1 MGTPTNFRLYIKCVR
16 PVCNVRGKEVN
27 EIARLMTALSHERA
41 QEANKPNLQPLESS
55 ASGRTTASTV
65 WPYTFQCC
73 HQTTCTKRFLNFGV
87 PVETKHSVS
96 GCCNLE
102 EAGCLCPSQRGV
114 QAGAHHLLP
123 TPGFAWPSHCSL
135 QENSR
140 DKVCFQNQG
149 FRACIPTPTCVVPA
163 LTANSD

>member
-1 MGTPTNFRLYIKCVR
+1 MNEPRKRINPT
-16 PVCNVRGKEVN
+16 
-27 EIARLMTALSHERA
+27 
-41 QEANKPNLQPLESS
+41 SS
-55 ASGRTTASTV
+55 LWNPQRQAEQQLPQSGHTHFSV
-65 WPYTFQCC
+65 C

-87 PVETKHSVS
+87 PVETKHSIS

-149 FRACIPTPTCVVPA
+149 FQACIPTPTCVVPA
-163 LTANSD
+163 LLTANSD